1 MCKKYNESD
10 RKCSDCCGWRVSLN
24 GWVGFKP
31 LSVHSW
37 SAEVSLSHILWPEVV
52 QMLSTKWKAC
62 ELCYLKL
69 LYPLKVNV
77 NTIVWNNKIA
87 ELEKNREIKI
97 KWGIWANQAVLALTF
112 PNDWAETG
120 RVNAETGGTLLNASH
135 VTSDLISSLFQ
146 PFLRPNGLR
155 V

>member
-10 RKCSDCCGWRVSLN
+10 WKCSDCRGWRVSLN

-31 LSVHSW
+31 LSAHSW
-37 SAEVSLSHILWPEVV
+37 SAEVSLSHISCPDVV
-52 QMLSTKWKAC
+52 QMLFQRKAR

-69 LYPLKVNV
+69 LHPLKVNV
-77 NTIVWNNKIA
+77 NTTVWDKKIA
-87 ELEKNREIKI
+87 ELERNRRIKI
-97 KWGIWANQAVLALTF
+97 KWGIWADQAVLALTF

-120 RVNAETGGTLLNASH
+120 RAETGGTLLNASH
-135 VTSDLISSLFQ
+135 VTSDLVRSLFQ
-146 PFLRPNGLR
+146 PFLCPNGLR